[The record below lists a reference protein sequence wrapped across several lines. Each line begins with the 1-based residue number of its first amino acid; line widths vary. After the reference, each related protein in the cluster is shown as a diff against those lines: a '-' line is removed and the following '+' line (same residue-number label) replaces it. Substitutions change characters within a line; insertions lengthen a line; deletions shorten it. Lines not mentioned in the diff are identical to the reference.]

1 MPQKRPPDRDE
12 DNSNGPPPKNPT
24 ITRPASDPDQLMKD
38 LSALSGKSSQSNNI
52 LLQSIINM
60 MSMFIET
67 IKDLRQEI
75 RELKESRPPSQ
86 NSNPPIPNRP
96 TPIKPH
102 AWVNPYPK
110 QSPANI
116 PKPPPKNADINRFK
130 AATLIIHKTPGLEP
144 FKGLKNTEIVQRI
157 NNTLRSVEA
166 KVNGLPVAIRSA
178 SILKSGDVLMNMDNR
193 FMKQWLLDNKHV
205 WTKLAHSDFIT
216 SQTRYPILFNYVPA
230 DLEVES
236 DDFPRRL
243 SVQND
248 IPLEIIHSVKWLNN
262 PRDTRKNHGTIVLN
276 LLDKELAFKVGR
288 GGLYADCNRLKSR
301 PYVQG
306 PTMCF
311 NCLDLYHTHT
321 S

>member
-75 RELKESRPPSQ
+75 RELKEIRPPSQ

-144 FKGLKNTEIVQRI
+144 FKGLKNTEIVQ
-157 NNTLRSVEA
+157 
-166 KVNGLPVAIRSA
+166 
-178 SILKSGDVLMNMDNR
+178 
-193 FMKQWLLDNKHV
+193 
-205 WTKLAHSDFIT
+205 
-216 SQTRYPILFNYVPA
+216 
-230 DLEVES
+230 
-236 DDFPRRL
+236 
-243 SVQND
+243 
-248 IPLEIIHSVKWLNN
+248 
-262 PRDTRKNHGTIVLN
+262 
-276 LLDKELAFKVGR
+276 
-288 GGLYADCNRLKSR
+288 
-301 PYVQG
+301 
-306 PTMCF
+306 
-311 NCLDLYHTHT
+311 
-321 S
+321 